1 MRNGLVSPLRRA
13 IGPDLAYCRAVA
25 DWVDLA
31 YDRASAMSKAQVK
44 LALEDLVGRPV
55 AGNRNRAEVVN
66 EYLMWHLSN
75 FNAEGRA
82 DVPPNGASACDGVSK
97 LLIMVLG
104 SIYIYIYIYKLQS
117 VEPAAE
123 CVYMIGLRC

>member
-1 MRNGLVSPLRRA
+1 MT
-13 IGPDLAYCRAVA
+13 
-25 DWVDLA
+25 
-31 YDRASAMSKAQVK
+31 KAEVK
-44 LALEDLVGRPV
+44 LALEELYGRPV
-55 AGNRNRAEVVN
+55 AGIRTRVDFVQ
-66 EYLMWHLSN
+66 EYLLWHISN
-75 FNAEGRA
+75 FKAEGRA

-104 SIYIYIYIYKLQS
+104 SIYIYIYKLQS